1 MVHVIAGGDDITV
14 AVRVTVA
21 VLRLL
26 LGKGDPT
33 YTT

>member
-1 MVHVIAGGDDITV
+1 MI

-21 VLRLL
+21 VLTVAVLRLL
-26 LGKGDPT
+26 RLGKGDPT